1 MVLKSDDSILV
12 STKIVIAWIAFVTS
26 IFKRTYFWRWWTII
40 FMARVWSYMEPIL
53 WRCNRTF
60 TNWTVLMITFMITY
74 EVRMNCQVTLF
85 ALVFFQ
91 NCSKCNTIPHN
102 KDVLLFRFSVNPKYL
117 LTYEDYRYLRLS
129 RYLKWRSNW

>member
-1 MVLKSDDSILV
+1 
-12 STKIVIAWIAFVTS
+12 
-26 IFKRTYFWRWWTII
+26 
-40 FMARVWSYMEPIL
+40 
-53 WRCNRTF
+53 
-60 TNWTVLMITFMITY
+60 MITFMITY

-129 RYLKWRSNW
+129 GYLK